1 MEDNEC
7 KITYGDKVR
16 KVINHYGVM
25 KQLKYM
31 QTEVFELNEA
41 IINHELK
48 KTVEYEIPL
57 TELVGSKE
65 HIEEE
70 MADVLLMLDQ
80 FIAYY
85 NLDFDKISE
94 IMEYKMNRQL
104 ERIANEQEGNN

>member
-70 MADVLLMLDQ
+70 MADVLMMLDQ
-80 FIAYY
+80 IIEYY
-85 NLDFDKISE
+85 DLDFDKISN
-94 IMEYKMNRQL
+94 IMVEKLDRQL
-104 ERIANEQEGNN
+104 GRIADEQKGDN